1 MRGIKAGFTL
11 IELLVVLA
19 LIAILAAILFPAF
32 AQAREKARQT
42 ACLSNQKQIGTSVGL
57 YLQDYDERLFLFA
70 NKPSALLPDSESHT
84 GILLTK
90 EKDVAASRWWNVLYP
105 YLKNRQVLVCPS
117 DDLPTPSEDINDG
130 RTILRSYI
138 ANDAV
143 ESLALS
149 QIFVPSDAMVF
160 TEKWGHWYG
169 FPDIVYGDFWLKAPY
184 GHFRYHANI
193 DQMELV
199 ANRHHGGV
207 ESVFF
212 DGHAR
217 WLRPQTILNSKTLT
231 GCDLIHAYPI
241 VKQGMCDVTVPLC
254 TNNGTSDDPNNPPIN
269 ICNSSN
275 FTYP

>member
-1 MRGIKAGFTL
+1 MRRIRVGFTL
-11 IELLVVLA
+11 VELLVVLA
-19 LIAILAAILFPAF
+19 LIALLAAILFPVF

-42 ACLSNQKQIGTSVGL
+42 TCLSNQKQIGTSVGL
-57 YLQDYDERLFLFA
+57 YLQDYDERLFVFA
-70 NKPSALLPDSESHT
+70 SKSNPSESHT
-84 GILLTK
+84 GLILTK

-105 YLKNRQVLVCPS
+105 YLKNRQALVCPG

-160 TEKWGHWYG
+160 TEKWGHVYG
-169 FPDIVYGDFWLKAPY
+169 FPDIVLGDFWLKAPY

-199 ANRHHGGV
+199 ANRHNGGV

-217 WLRPQTILNSKTLT
+217 WQRPQTIASSKTLT

-241 VKQGMCDVTVPLC
+241 VKWSMCDRTVPGC

-269 ICNSSN
+269 ICNSSS